1 MQESQASSPQ
11 LFPGVKE
18 MKGFISLSNAT
29 QWFRAVRNP
38 SSHQNCRWNLAGMW
52 PGIMVAVLYLCP

>member
-11 LFPGVKE
+11 LFLKWKE
-18 MKGFISLSNAT
+18 TEGFIAPSNAT

-38 SSHQNCRWNLAGMW
+38 RSDRNCMGNLAGMW
-52 PGIMVAVLYLCP
+52 PGTVVTVLCP